1 MQKFF
6 NQRNKKITN
15 LSLLAD
21 NLGHTIRENVSV
33 FSVDSEDNSVTFVS
47 ESGNIIEGNY
57 YFTDKI
63 IFDNIVVES
72 GEVFSN
78 KEKFDSASK
87 DQISLFIE
95 SVYSDE
101 LSESGEI
108 FDSIIDSWTQKVK
121 FNETVDTLREKKESF
136 NNTFNILETSEF
148 ERFIELSENISS
160 FIKENLEKVSS
171 IPEIRNAVKLSDTVS
186 KAFSFDRMS
195 IDELKEQES
204 IEFPLQE
211 SSDIYEIVCKQELM
225 KKEILE
231 SKKSFDMV
239 WVTEDCISK
248 LSRNIFENDKETV
261 SRSLVEAF
269 VEIPYLALI
278 SKKQLSNTISKNLNS
293 LHEDVSYSKNDLK
306 EYTKLL
312 FEMKKPLRELA
323 SNLLQE
329 KYGINLNNIKES
341 PTFKTLLNTQSI
353 IFESL
358 AKLSPRSSAIRE
370 CLLNLSEVLKG
381 KNGVEA
387 IDVNEGLRFLFEN
400 SGLGDFYGDEQ
411 IASTFQLSES
421 VGEEEDIVSFIMN
434 NLLSEEDAPAVLDP
448 VEQKEEEDE
457 EEEEE
462 VEVGKKEDDPEEKDM
477 SNMSTKELMNTLK
490 DIEQMIDEPLDIGDQ

>member
-72 GEVFSN
+72 GDVFSD

-101 LSESGEI
+101 LAESGEI
-108 FDSIIDSWTQKVK
+108 FNSIIDSWTQKVK
-121 FNETVDTLREKKESF
+121 FNETVDNLREKKESF

-148 ERFIELSENISS
+148 ERFLELSENISS
-160 FIKENLEKVSS
+160 FITENLEKVSS

-186 KAFSFDRMS
+186 KAFSFNRMP
-195 IDELKEQES
+195 IDQLKEQKS

-239 WVTEDCISK
+239 WVTEDSIST
-248 LSRNIFENDKETV
+248 LSRNIFENNKEV
-261 SRSLVEAF
+261 IQRSLVEAF

-278 SKKQLSNTISKNLNS
+278 SKKQLSNTISKNLNA

-312 FEMKKPLRELA
+312 FEMKKPLRELV

-358 AKLSPRSSAIRE
+358 AKVSPRSSAIRE
-370 CLLNLSEVLKG
+370 CLLGLSELLKG

-387 IDVNEGLRFLFEN
+387 IDINEGLRFLFEN
-400 SGLGDFYGDEQ
+400 SGLGDFYDDEN
-411 IASTFQLSES
+411 IVSTFQLSES
-421 VGEEEDIVSFIMN
+421 VSDEEDIVSFIMN
-434 NLLSEEDAPAVLDP
+434 NLISEEDAPAVLDLP
-448 VEQKEEEDE
+448 VDQAEEEDE
-457 EEEEE
+457 DEE
-462 VEVGKKEDDPEEKDM
+462 VEGEEESDSEEKDM
-477 SNMSTKELMNTLK
+477 STMSTKELMNTLS
-490 DIEQMIDEPLDIGDQ
+490 DIEQMIGEPLDIGDQ